1 MHAGFIMLRSFWE
14 TANPAF
20 SHISYKGHLGS
31 EDALK
36 KKWQREWL
44 HHYNGTLGGAT
55 VVEYG
60 IGGGLLGKHLFED
73 YGIARYIGI
82 DISDRQVANATRR
95 LAGYNARIE
104 RVDALS
110 ASIVSNETPTLVVS
124 QAVIQHF
131 ESLSYFQAFAR
142 QLSLIKAPRVMLQT
156 RLGETRDNQLGETRA
171 NPKFNLKD
179 VQFALLLS
187 TSTLLESLPDYKL
200 VWNSTHPAHKSS
212 YAFYGLE
219 LLPRPLPTSLVNER
233 FHSDPSN
240 PVLSR

>member
-1 MHAGFIMLRSFWE
+1 MLRSFWE
-14 TANPAF
+14 RANPTF
-20 SHISYKGHLGS
+20 SHISYEGYLGS

-82 DISDRQVANATRR
+82 DISGRQVANATHR
-95 LAGYNARIE
+95 LAGYNARFE

-156 RLGETRDNQLGETRA
+156 RLGETRANLRA
-171 NPKFNLKD
+171 SSGSAQKFNWKD

-187 TSTLLESLPDYKL
+187 TRTLLESLPDYKL
-200 VWNSTHPAHKSS
+200 VWNSTHPASGTSS

-219 LLPRPLPTSLVNER
+219 LLPRFDTRPLV
-233 FHSDPSN
+233 
-240 PVLSR
+240 

>member
-1 MHAGFIMLRSFWE
+1 MHSRRNGSGSGCIITTARWE
-14 TANPAF
+14 ARPSWSTASGAAYWA
-20 SHISYKGHLGS
+20 SIC
-31 EDALK
+31 LK
-36 KKWQREWL
+36 ITASR
-44 HHYNGTLGGAT
+44 GTS
-55 VVEYG
+55 
-60 IGGGLLGKHLFED
+60 
-73 YGIARYIGI
+73 GI

-171 NPKFNLKD
+171 NQKFNLKD